1 MPPRY
6 NPRMPISASPSRMV
20 RVLLAAAALLLSA
33 PTASAGDLYALIDAR
48 LELMDEVAAYKW
60 REGLPIEDA
69 ARERVVLQEAMAE
82 ALRHGLTAAS
92 SRALFEAQIEAAKT
106 IQQYWFDVWTSRPG
120 PAEAPDLN
128 ADIRPQLLR
137 LGDAIVAAA
146 ARPSRLASADD
157 LAATVEV
164 AGLDVAARAALLEA
178 VRGLE
183 RYPHRLAQ
191 ILDTG
196 VVRIGTTGDYA
207 PFSQRSDDAA
217 VAVGIDVDLG
227 RRLGDALGVRVR
239 FVSTSWP
246 TLMADLADHRF
257 DIAMSGV
264 SRTVER
270 QRHGSFSRPYYVG
283 GKTPIARCDAA
294 DAFDTL
300 SAIDRPGVRVVVN
313 PGGTN
318 ERFLDAHIHRAD
330 KVLHTDNRTIFQVL
344 IDGGA
349 DVMITDRVEVE
360 LQSARHAELCATM
373 TDTLTYQQKAYLLP
387 QDPVWLAFVDTWLAL
402 ALADGT
408 AARIFRDRGVEP
420 RLP

>member
-1 MPPRY
+1 
-6 NPRMPISASPSRMV
+6 
-20 RVLLAAAALLLSA
+20 
-33 PTASAGDLYALIDAR
+33 
-48 LELMDEVAAYKW
+48 MDEVAAYKW
-60 REGLPIEDA
+60 REGLPIEDP
-69 ARERVVLQEAMAE
+69 AREAVVLEEGVTE

-106 IQQYWFDVWTSRPG
+106 IQQHWFEMWTARPG

-128 ADIRPQLLR
+128 AEIRPELLR

-146 ARPSRLASADD
+146 AHPRRLAAADHF
-157 LAATVEV
+157 AATVDV
-164 AGLDVAARAALLEA
+164 VGLDVEARAALLEA

-191 ILDTG
+191 ILDVG

-207 PFSQRSDDAA
+207 PFSHRDGDGDVG
-217 VAVGIDVDLG
+217 VAVGIDAELG
-227 RRLGDALGVRVR
+227 RRLADALGVRVQ
-239 FVSTSWP
+239 FVATSWP
-246 TLMADLADHRF
+246 TLMADLAERRF

-270 QRHGSFSRPYYVG
+270 QRHGMFSRPYYVG
-283 GKTPIARCDAA
+283 GKTPIARCEAA
-294 DAFDTL
+294 DGFDAL
-300 SAIDRPGVRVVVN
+300 AAIDRPGVRVVVN

-318 ERFLDAHIHRAD
+318 ERFVDTHIHRAD
-330 KVLHTDNRTIFQVL
+330 KILHGDNRTIFQVL
-344 IDGGA
+344 VDGGA

-360 LQSARHAELCATM
+360 LQSARHPQLCATM
-373 TDTLTYQQKAYLLP
+373 ADTLTYQEKAYLLP
-387 QDPVWLAFVDTWLAL
+387 QDPVWQGFVDTWLDL

-408 AARIFRDRGVEP
+408 VARIFRDHGVEP